1 MNKIWNIRNI
11 KGFVSGKV
19 GRDTNKISLMERFP
33 GKKKRKWID
42 MKYKI
47 HKGVGGAQEGKK

>member
-33 GKKKRKWID
+33 GKKKRKWIE
-42 MKYKI
+42 YKI
-47 HKGVGGAQEGKK
+47 RNIRGLVVGEGKN